1 MKDYRNFNTF
11 DYSQK
16 HPDRDMNEQGLS
28 KEVLKSIVTFFSTY
42 GTVSSQ
48 VEKYIQKNFYFR
60 QIKKLEHIIEPGNPN
75 DSLYFIIKGVV
86 RGYIKSDGKEITT
99 WINEEGEIVGSIRN
113 YGLDQPSDEYLQAL
127 ENSDFL
133 VLPTIA
139 IQYLYDNF
147 PETNRIGRLIIE
159 ENYRDAEE
167 RAFIC
172 RLPQAEERYRRFLH
186 YRGGLVNRIPLKFI
200 ANYLN
205 MNLETLSRIRS
216 AKRI

>member
-1 MKDYRNFNTF
+1 
-11 DYSQK
+11 
-16 HPDRDMNEQGLS
+16 MNEQGLS
-28 KEVLKSIVTFFSTY
+28 KEVLKGIVTFFANY
-42 GTVSSQ
+42 GIVSPQ
-48 VEKYIQKNFYFR
+48 VEKYIQKSFYSL
-60 QIKKLEHIIEPGNPN
+60 QVKKNEHIVEPAKPN
-75 DSLYFIIKGVV
+75 DNLFFIVKGVV

-113 YGLDQPSDEYLQAL
+113 FGLDQASEEYLQAL
-127 ENSDFL
+127 EHTDLL
-133 VLPTIA
+133 VLPKSSIE
-139 IQYLYDNF
+139 YLYDHF
-147 PETNRIGRLIIE
+147 PETNRIGRLIVE

-186 YRGGLVNRIPLKFI
+186 FRGQLVNRIPLKFI

-216 AKRI
+216 ARRI

>member
-1 MKDYRNFNTF
+1 
-11 DYSQK
+11 
-16 HPDRDMNEQGLS
+16 MNEQVLT
-28 KEVLKSIVTFFSTY
+28 KEVLKSIVTFFASY

-60 QIKKLEHIIEPGNPN
+60 QIKKLDHIIEPGQPN
-75 DSLYFIIKGVV
+75 DFLFFIIKGVV
-86 RGYIKSDGKEITT
+86 RGYIKSGAKEITT

-113 YGLDQPSDEYLQAL
+113 FGLNQASEEYLQAL
-127 ENSDFL
+127 EKTDVL
-133 VLPTIA
+133 VLPIDS
-139 IQYLYDNF
+139 IQYLYDHF

-172 RLPQAEERYRRFLH
+172 RLPQAEERYRRFVH
-186 YRGGLVNRIPLKFI
+186 FRGGLVNRIPLKFI

-216 AKRI
+216 ARRV